1 MSDMSDSKLVKKE
14 ETKIVKQETIGFS
27 IQSNNINEAA
37 VEKVSQYL
45 PELNEKT
52 KGFGSQNTQTTI
64 TMMTLTMLGG
74 QSPYRMLH

>member
-1 MSDMSDSKLVKKE
+1 MSDMPDNKLVKKE

-45 PELNEKT
+45 PELDTKT
-52 KGFGSQNTQTTI
+52 K
-64 TMMTLTMLGG
+64 
-74 QSPYRMLH
+74 

>member
-14 ETKIVKQETIGFS
+14 ETKMVKQETIGFS

-45 PELNEKT
+45 PECYQLID
-52 KGFGSQNTQTTI
+52 G
-64 TMMTLTMLGG
+64 
-74 QSPYRMLH
+74 H